1 MDELKNILLVEDDP
15 RDVELTLSALEENH
29 LANQVVVACDG
40 TEALDYLYTR
50 GKFQARI
57 KGNPA
62 LILLDIKMP
71 KMDGLEVLRRVK
83 KDENLKYIPI
93 VMLTSSREEKD
104 LVDSYQLG
112 VNAYVVKPVNFN
124 DFVTAVK
131 NLGAFFAVINE
142 MPPESLIGRM

>member
-1 MDELKNILLVEDDP
+1 MEDLKNILLVEDDP
-15 RDVELTLSALEENH
+15 RDVELTLCALEENH

-40 TEALDYLYTR
+40 TEAMDYLYVR
-50 GKFQARI
+50 GKFKDRA

-62 LILLDIKMP
+62 LVLLDIKMP

-83 KDENLKYIPI
+83 ADENLKYVPI

-131 NLGAFFAVINE
+131 NLGAFFAVVNE
-142 MPPESLIGRM
+142 APPGSLVRR